1 MPNAMQDNI
10 HLEKVVLNIG
20 IGATEEKLENAKQL
34 IKKLTGRNAA
44 FTRARKRFPA
54 FGIKQGQTIG
64 AVATLRGAEASE
76 FLKRALEANE
86 GLLTPK
92 SIANNSINFGIK
104 EYIYF
109 TGIKYDP
116 KIGMLGMNVNAS
128 FARKGARVE
137 RRKIKTGVAGRKHK
151 TLNREELV
159 SYLEKNFKVK
169 VAEKEER

>member
-1 MPNAMQDNI
+1 MPNPMQEKI

-20 IGATEEKLENAKQL
+20 IGATEEKLDNAKQL
-34 IKKLTGRNAA
+34 MKKLTGRDAA
-44 FTRARKRFPA
+44 YTRARKRFPA

-64 AVATLRGAEASE
+64 AVVTLRGVEASD

-86 GLLTPK
+86 GVLDPR
-92 SIANNSINFGIK
+92 SVANNSINFGIK

-137 RRKIKTGVAGRKHK
+137 RRKIKTGTAGRKHK
-151 TLNREELV
+151 TLGKEELTA
-159 SYLEKNFKVK
+159 YLVKNFKVK

>member
-1 MPNAMQDNI
+1 MQDNI
-10 HLEKVVLNIG
+10 YLDKVVLNIG
-20 IGATEEKLENAKQL
+20 IGASEEKLDSAKQL
-34 IKKLTGRNAA
+34 MKKLTGRDAA
-44 FTRARKRFPA
+44 YTKARKRFPA
-54 FGIKQGQTIG
+54 FGIKQGQIIG
-64 AVATLRGAEASE
+64 AVVTLRGPSASD

-86 GLLTPK
+86 DVLDPRA
-92 SIANNSINFGIK
+92 IANNSVNFGIK

-116 KIGMLGMNVNAS
+116 KIGMLGMNVNAT

-137 RRKIKTGVAGRKHK
+137 RRKIKASTAGKRHK
-151 TLNREELV
+151 TLTREALT